1 MAVSARASK
10 ATHSSRPLMFVERT
24 STRNLAT
31 FPSRLQKSSLSTMGR
46 LREFCARYAS
56 FREQNKGRV
65 SLFKYGDFSD
75 DEALTG
81 VLASNIADFFRLV
94 CPAIQILHP
103 VHPWPP
109 SSKLSRIAPAY
120 ISNTHISPRPSTEY
134 ISTPSSLS
142 QNVRRRSTF
151 SHGPAS
157 CTLLRHM
164 QVRHVR

>member
-1 MAVSARASK
+1 
-10 ATHSSRPLMFVERT
+10 MFIEHT

-31 FPSRLQKSSLSTMGR
+31 FPSHIQKSSLSTMGR

-56 FREQNKGRV
+56 FRGKNKGRV

-81 VLASNIADFFRLV
+81 ACVKHRRLLSTCLSSNTNTTSS
-94 CPAIQILHP
+94 
-103 VHPWPP
+103 P
-109 SSKLSRIAPAY
+109 SMAAVVQPAY
-120 ISNTHISPRPSTEY
+120 ISNTHISPRPFTEY